1 MTGNKLEQEA
11 KFWIDDLKG
20 LESRLKELGA
30 VLVQERTHELN
41 LRFDTP
47 NRQLSGSF
55 KVLRLRQDRRCRLT
69 YKGPGDPG
77 RSISAREEIEVEVSN
92 LQTTWEI
99 LEALGYQVM
108 VTYEKYRTAYLF
120 NDAEISL
127 DEMPFGSFSEIEG
140 LNEENIR
147 DTAVKLG
154 LDWEAHSSLSYLTIF
169 STLKD
174 RFSLSMNDLT
184 FESFQ
189 GVAVS
194 LSEIGL
200 VKADQ

>member
-1 MTGNKLEQEA
+1 MTSNKLEQEA

-20 LESRLKELGA
+20 LESRLKKLGA

-47 NRQLSGSF
+47 DRQLSGSF
-55 KVLRLRQDRRCRLT
+55 QVLRLRQDRRCRLT
-69 YKGPGDPG
+69 YKGPGDPS

-92 LQTTWEI
+92 LQTAREI

-108 VTYEKYRTAYLF
+108 ITYEKYRTAYLL

-127 DEMPFGSFSEIEG
+127 DEMPFGTFSEIEG

-147 DTAVKLG
+147 ATAVL
-154 LDWEAHSSLSYLTIF
+154 LEMNWDAHSSLSYLTIF
-169 STLKD
+169 SILKD
-174 RFSLSMNDLT
+174 RFSLEMNDLT
-184 FESFQ
+184 FEAFQ
-189 GVAVS
+189 GVTVS
-194 LSEIGL
+194 LEEIGL
-200 VKADQ
+200 KKADQ